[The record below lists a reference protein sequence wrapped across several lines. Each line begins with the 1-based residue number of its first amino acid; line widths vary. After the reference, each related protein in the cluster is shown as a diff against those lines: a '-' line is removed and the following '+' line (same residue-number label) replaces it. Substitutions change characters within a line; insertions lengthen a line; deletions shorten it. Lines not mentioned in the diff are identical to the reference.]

1 MSTRTDAIK
10 AAIDATAT
18 AEQPTRHQSASMTIG
33 GRLTAVGE
41 SFAGIE
47 SAGQQITLGINV
59 EQARWLGKYVGGE
72 VKLTLEVTP

>member
-18 AEQPTRHQSASMTIG
+18 AVYRLPAEPTRHQSASMTIG

-59 EQARWLGKYVGGE
+59 D
-72 VKLTLEVTP
+72 